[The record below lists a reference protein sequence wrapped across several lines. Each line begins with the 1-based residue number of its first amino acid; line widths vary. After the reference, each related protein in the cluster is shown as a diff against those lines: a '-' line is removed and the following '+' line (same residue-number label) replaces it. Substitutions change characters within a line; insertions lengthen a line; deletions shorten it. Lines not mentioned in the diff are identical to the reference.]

1 MKRAGIYARYS
12 PGAGRESTSTIEA
25 QVSMCEEL
33 AEKEGCLVDSRFI
46 YVDRGVSG
54 ATTDRPAF
62 QQMMRD
68 MEREDFPD
76 IILCKDD
83 KRLFRDE
90 LEAGRII
97 DQIWGRGIQIKYCL
111 HSFGDPRESIEQWYI
126 QRQFHLFAELERRRK
141 AAETHA
147 HQEQNAKAGFSN
159 GGIPPYGYRKKVVGI
174 IGEAG
179 NRKQKVKW
187 EIDPKEAKAV
197 EIAFQMFLSGN
208 GCKVIADYLTQL
220 GYRSRKDSSMNKQ
233 TIAEWFRQP
242 YVFTGCLVWNVR
254 DKDKRKRPKSE
265 WVIVPYAH
273 QAIISMEQGDR
284 AYEMMQ
290 RFKGRGKAP
299 RRKKYL
305 LSGLLNCSECN
316 AAFIINS
323 DHKRQQYYYTCGT
336 RKRKCGDCSNR
347 LWLDK
352 NKVESQLMS
361 HIRSEILE
369 PDFLERY
376 FQRMLEK
383 SSQKVSQN
391 QSEQNQLVKKKEK
404 HESKIDHW
412 LELLGEG
419 RINQEKLLNKIAVAE
434 NELKIIDDSISKS
447 TVETLQALPSF
458 DQFRQKL
465 GLALKENEEVR
476 KTTLHALVQK
486 IMVNVEG
493 KLEVY
498 FSVPCRD
505 DGIHRHGGP
514 NPGICCVLLYFNLAI
529 LSS

>member
-1 MKRAGIYARYS
+1 
-12 PGAGRESTSTIEA
+12 
-25 QVSMCEEL
+25 
-33 AEKEGCLVDSRFI
+33 
-46 YVDRGVSG
+46 
-54 ATTDRPAF
+54 
-62 QQMMRD
+62 
-68 MEREDFPD
+68 
-76 IILCKDD
+76 
-83 KRLFRDE
+83 
-90 LEAGRII
+90 
-97 DQIWGRGIQIKYCL
+97 
-111 HSFGDPRESIEQWYI
+111 
-126 QRQFHLFAELERRRK
+126 
-141 AAETHA
+141 
-147 HQEQNAKAGFSN
+147 
-159 GGIPPYGYRKKVVGI
+159 
-174 IGEAG
+174 
-179 NRKQKVKW
+179 
-187 EIDPKEAKAV
+187 
-197 EIAFQMFLSGN
+197 
-208 GCKVIADYLTQL
+208 
-220 GYRSRKDSSMNKQ
+220 
-233 TIAEWFRQP
+233 
-242 YVFTGCLVWNVR
+242 
-254 DKDKRKRPKSE
+254 
-265 WVIVPYAH
+265 
-273 QAIISMEQGDR
+273 MEQGDR

-290 RFKGRGKAP
+290 RFRGRGKAP

-391 QSEQNQLVKKKEK
+391 QSEQNQLIKKKEK

-447 TVETLQALPSF
+447 KVETLQALPSF

-465 GLALKENEEVR
+465 GLALKENEEIR

-486 IMVNVEG
+486 IMINVEG

-498 FSVPCRD
+498 FSIPCRD
-505 DGIHRHGGP
+505 DGIHPHGGP
-514 NPGICCVLLYFNLAI
+514 NPGNFSLLLSSNMAI